1 MFGRYENITSW
12 LENLLDLKTDMNLF
26 QHDSISFKVHD
37 VIVEVEEAVHWS
49 IVRALNWWE
58 VSYNDV
64 SEGSHFYSDVWSFY

>member
-37 VIVEVEEAVHWS
+37 VIVEVEEAVH
-49 IVRALNWWE
+49 
-58 VSYNDV
+58 
-64 SEGSHFYSDVWSFY
+64 